1 MSNCPRCNCQG
12 YVNLYVDEAKC
23 MMCGYTKT
31 HIPEEILEE
40 YKANLGQRGDGQWY
54 IRENNKKYN

>member
-1 MSNCPRCNCQG
+1 MSNCTRCNCQG

-54 IRENNKKYN
+54 IRENNKKYH

>member
-54 IRENNKKYN
+54 IRENNRKYH